1 MDSADTFI
9 KEELQKRGVKVEYG
23 LNLVEL
29 DTKKFEATFKDVKS
43 GKTHKRP
50 YSNLYSLIPRK
61 AHPALKEAGLTAANG
76 LLDVDI

>member
-1 MDSADTFI
+1 LI
-9 KEELQKRGVKVEYG
+9 Q
-23 LNLVEL
+23 
-29 DTKKFEATFKDVKS
+29 KKFEATFKDVKS

-61 AHPALKEAGLTAANG
+61 AHSALKEAGLTAANG